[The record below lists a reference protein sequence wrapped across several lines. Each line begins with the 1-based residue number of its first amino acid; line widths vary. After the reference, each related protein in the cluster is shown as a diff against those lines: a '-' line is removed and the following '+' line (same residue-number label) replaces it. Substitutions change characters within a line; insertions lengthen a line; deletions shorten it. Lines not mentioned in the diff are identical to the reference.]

1 MDAFFMEARDESI
14 DGMIECILKLR
25 NDPAM
30 GEYRHLICSVIF
42 LDPAGEWSEK
52 FKAGIDKL
60 KDIGVL
66 VIHRATNAD
75 KRQQALAEG
84 FDEVLERQWPADAV
98 LETHTHPFAVS
109 AVVVHG
115 EMWLQLG
122 EHTRHLRPGDR
133 FSLDADEPH
142 AEMSFLLRCTF
153 FFAIFASPSCTRF
166 CSSCVF
172 FSRIATPVRV
182 FERSSTCTAPTR
194 SSIGV

>member
-1 MDAFFMEARDESI
+1 MLGRTWSWDAMTPSARGYLGRKYAVGGRDERSGFMDAFFMEARDESI

-75 KRQQALAEG
+75 KRQQALAEVTMRIM
-84 FDEVLERQWPADAV
+84 EVNI
-98 LETHTHPFAVS
+98 
-109 AVVVHG
+109 
-115 EMWLQLG
+115 
-122 EHTRHLRPGDR
+122 
-133 FSLDADEPH
+133 H
-142 AEMSFLLRCTF
+142 A
-153 FFAIFASPSCTRF
+153 
-166 CSSCVF
+166 
-172 FSRIATPVRV
+172 
-182 FERSSTCTAPTR
+182 
-194 SSIGV
+194 

>member
-1 MDAFFMEARDESI
+1 MPGRTWSWDAMTLSARDYLGRKYAVGGRDERSGFMDAFYMEARDESI

-75 KRQQALAEG
+75 KRQQALAEVTMRIM
-84 FDEVLERQWPADAV
+84 EVNMRKIMIDTR
-98 LETHTHPFAVS
+98 LETEAWS
-109 AVVVHG
+109 LAMSHG
-115 EMWLQLG
+115 IWVANRLCTTRDQSRAGHGPRPLEIISCNHYDRNECDRQLWWS
-122 EHTRHLRPGDR
+122 LSPGK
-133 FSLDADEPH
+133 L
-142 AEMSFLLRCTF
+142 C
-153 FFAIFASPSCTRF
+153 
-166 CSSCVF
+166 
-172 FSRIATPVRV
+172 
-182 FERSSTCTAPTR
+182 
-194 SSIGV
+194 